1 LSLYDNANLPEK
13 AKKEYVFIKIEN
25 SHNYFKDNYYSY
37 LKKFWKNLR
46 ETPEIIYEILKY
58 SSPDQLTSSFNNF
71 IINDLFCDIFH
82 PDNISNTLYFVIE
95 KLLESEISKMKIISD
110 FNKVLNDSNIG
121 YLLEGL
127 LLRKDIQNYFSIIL
141 TDIIEAY
148 ENSEES
154 SKPLLFKISDIQDY
168 LILEKEMY
176 ENELRRTSTA
186 NERKEIMKRKKKE
199 NYLFNQLYKMTF
211 PKNTDSKIF
220 CSALTLSKK
229 EKIIMKNKKE
239 MELFVTKYLI
249 DINKTDLNDLIN
261 KEKSPCIIRYL
272 KYNMKLLDKDSNIFS
287 NQTLLEKIQKSENSE
302 KLLFYYKKNFLS
314 AINILQKILNKF
326 HETINV
332 IPTPIIYISRIISDL
347 LINKFKTA
355 DMNDIYKQLGS
366 FVFMKLFKYF
376 FLSLDYYPLINNVLL
391 SESTKK
397 NLFKIFEIFSQL
409 ISGEL
414 FKSENE
420 SFYYTPFNWFLID
433 NINIFYE
440 VCQKLTFKNILNSK
454 EKKIY
459 DIDKNNEF
467 FSHTVCF
474 NMKIFETFMDII
486 DKNKKNI
493 FENNKNKKFKEIVD
507 FLNNNFDK
515 NKSIDTKNVVN
526 YFLYFDILFKEDIM
540 QKNFSKKFSKLKY
553 DDIRPNININN
564 NSIPIKKSK
573 DKIKER
579 DKIETPELIEAKRIL
594 IEILLNID
602 DTDIKEINQKIKLN
616 SLKEVLKTIK
626 NFYSEKCLSKKND
639 ILNIPKK
646 QQTPIE
652 WYINSL
658 LFYLDKLEEYYSKN
672 DYTNL
677 FISLS
682 KDINNSIKNFDFKLL
697 AKIVEK
703 LKYAKYFIKYYK
715 NFQKKYIELIINTKT
730 KNFIE
735 REKINIILNYKDK
748 ILDINIVPDKNDFQK
763 SPDLC
768 QNINEF
774 ILKFPNLSEI
784 AKNQD
789 TELFIDE
796 ENMNLKGILD
806 NYFNILKKKLHKY
819 FIETETDIA
828 FKKIKKY
835 ILSKIYE
842 KIYPRDYDN
851 DDLLFYYKSISLSWI
866 EPKHLKIPMSI
877 NINNLI
883 LVTNNFFKQID
894 NEKTPSCKMDVIGK
908 IFNTI
913 NSALQFSLGG
923 NFSTDDIA
931 PIFEYALIKARP
943 ERLSS
948 NLKYLEFF
956 LEKGSELSDMY
967 FDFMKNNLDS
977 IKEINYTKF
986 SGITKEE
993 FLQNCYE
1000 ANKYYVA

>member
-1 LSLYDNANLPEK
+1 
-13 AKKEYVFIKIEN
+13 
-25 SHNYFKDNYYSY
+25 
-37 LKKFWKNLR
+37 
-46 ETPEIIYEILKY
+46 
-58 SSPDQLTSSFNNF
+58 
-71 IINDLFCDIFH
+71 
-82 PDNISNTLYFVIE
+82 
-95 KLLESEISKMKIISD
+95 M
-110 FNKVLNDSNIG
+110 
-121 YLLEGL
+121 
-127 LLRKDIQNYFSIIL
+127 
-141 TDIIEAY
+141 
-148 ENSEES
+148 
-154 SKPLLFKISDIQDY
+154 
-168 LILEKEMY
+168 
-176 ENELRRTSTA
+176 
-186 NERKEIMKRKKKE
+186 
-199 NYLFNQLYKMTF
+199 
-211 PKNTDSKIF
+211 
-220 CSALTLSKK
+220 
-229 EKIIMKNKKE
+229 
-239 MELFVTKYLI
+239 
-249 DINKTDLNDLIN
+249 
-261 KEKSPCIIRYL
+261 
-272 KYNMKLLDKDSNIFS
+272 
-287 NQTLLEKIQKSENSE
+287 
-302 KLLFYYKKNFLS
+302 
-314 AINILQKILNKF
+314 
-326 HETINV
+326 
-332 IPTPIIYISRIISDL
+332 
-347 LINKFKTA
+347 
-355 DMNDIYKQLGS
+355 
-366 FVFMKLFKYF
+366 
-376 FLSLDYYPLINNVLL
+376 
-391 SESTKK
+391 
-397 NLFKIFEIFSQL
+397 
-409 ISGEL
+409 
-414 FKSENE
+414 
-420 SFYYTPFNWFLID
+420 
-433 NINIFYE
+433 
-440 VCQKLTFKNILNSK
+440 
-454 EKKIY
+454 
-459 DIDKNNEF
+459 
-467 FSHTVCF
+467 
-474 NMKIFETFMDII
+474 
-486 DKNKKNI
+486 
-493 FENNKNKKFKEIVD
+493 
-507 FLNNNFDK
+507 
-515 NKSIDTKNVVN
+515 
-526 YFLYFDILFKEDIM
+526 
-540 QKNFSKKFSKLKY
+540 
-553 DDIRPNININN
+553 
-564 NSIPIKKSK
+564 
-573 DKIKER
+573 
-579 DKIETPELIEAKRIL
+579 
-594 IEILLNID
+594 
-602 DTDIKEINQKIKLN
+602 
-616 SLKEVLKTIK
+616 
-626 NFYSEKCLSKKND
+626 
-639 ILNIPKK
+639 NIPKK